1 MNLVVLGFSKD
12 GLELSSVALLNHQ
25 LRALAPQV
33 VDDSSKKFGCRKDG
47 VRKSYPEKQIFERP
61 QSHLVNPQLGT
72 QHKCT
77 KWDPGRHWNPQT
89 QNCESLHMCPLSIL
103 QVPYPPSPSPN
114 LCSEVSQ
121 GVERWC
127 RQVRSL
133 SMKIW
138 PRESRC
144 VPKFPPISPEKYD
157 VPAAS
162 SVSRVVV
169 YV

>member
-1 MNLVVLGFSKD
+1 
-12 GLELSSVALLNHQ
+12 
-25 LRALAPQV
+25 
-33 VDDSSKKFGCRKDG
+33 
-47 VRKSYPEKQIFERP
+47 
-61 QSHLVNPQLGT
+61 
-72 QHKCT
+72 
-77 KWDPGRHWNPQT
+77 
-89 QNCESLHMCPLSIL
+89 MCPLSIL

-169 YV
+169 NV